1 MNIKKSILSFFGKTC
16 ATCVGLTILFY
27 ILIEILATTSLD
39 IVRAIPAGQ
48 FFLLLLCALLLNA
61 ASYLLLLP
69 LSKAIRILLHYIA
82 CILSLLFTFA
92 ATEKISLS
100 SASGVLVFVVIFSL
114 LYALYWGALLLVRFL
129 LYPERRRARTKK
141 EQKAEAEYVNRF

>member
-1 MNIKKSILSFFGKTC
+1 MNVKKSILSFFGKTC
-16 ATCVGLTILFY
+16 AACIGLTILFY
-27 ILIEILATTSLD
+27 LMIEILATTSLD

-48 FFLLLLCALLLNA
+48 FFLLLLCAALLNA

-69 LSKAIRILLHYIA
+69 IAKPLRILLHYIS
-82 CILSLLFTFA
+82 CILSLLLTFA
-92 ATEKISLS
+92 ATGKIALS
-100 SASGVLVFVVIFSL
+100 NGAGVLVFLVIFSL
-114 LYALYWGALLLVRFL
+114 LYALYWGILLLIRFL